1 MAVSKEQVWF
11 LRHEGHGVAIVR
23 AESFEQ
29 ATVAA
34 AKFWGVPWGKVAA
47 GIEVERTK
55 PLMTNICAKCGKMFQ
70 GGREILCTRC
80 EKAQRDEDAEQVRI
94 KRMIRERYK
103 QEARMM
109 KKGAEDEDGRGA
121 EMEA

>member
-70 GGREILCTRC
+70 GGKEILCSEC
-80 EKAQRDEDAEQVRI
+80 ERKQREEDAEQVRQKHALRKRYI
-94 KRMIRERYK
+94 K
-103 QEARMM
+103 EAQMM
-109 KKGAEDEDGRGA
+109 KGAGNEEGRSA
-121 EMEA
+121 EVDA

>member
-23 AESFEQ
+23 AANFEQ

-34 AKFWGVPWGKVAA
+34 AKFWGVRWGEVAA
-47 GIEVERTK
+47 GIEVERKK
-55 PLMTNICAKCGKMFQ
+55 PLLNNICARCGKMFQ
-70 GGREILCTRC
+70 GGREILCPPC
-80 EKAQRDEDAEQVRI
+80 ERKQREEDAEQVRI

-109 KKGAEDEDGRGA
+109 RKGAADEEGRGA
-121 EMEA
+121 EVDA

>member
-1 MAVSKEQVWF
+1 MAVSKEKIWF

-34 AKFWGVPWGKVAA
+34 AKFWGVPWAKVAA

-70 GGREILCTRC
+70 GGKEILCTHC
-80 EKAQRDEDAEQVRI
+80 EKAQREEDAEKVRI
-94 KRMIRERYK
+94 QRKIRERYK
-103 QEARMM
+103 QEAR
-109 KKGAEDEDGRGA
+109 KRRRENEEGRSAEL
-121 EMEA
+121 EA